1 MKRYILKKICCY
13 ISDFYWWNYSTW
25 LKYIIEDRHGR
36 TRLSLNWFRA
46 IWFRIRNG
54 WDSSDTWSLQFT
66 ISKFILPRLKR
77 FKEVNN
83 GIPNKIYEKYRNPN
97 RKVSENMELASKE
110 WNEKLNKMI
119 LAFQRIIDEDED
131 FHDWKDKKYWN
142 KQEKIKKD
150 GLKLF
155 AEYFQDLWW

>member
-1 MKRYILKKICCY
+1 MIKLLKKIY
-13 ISDFYWWNYSTW
+13 DYLDDFYWWNHRNW

-36 TRLSLNWFRA
+36 LRLSPYWFRA
-46 IWFRIRNG
+46 VWFRIRNG

-66 ISKFILPRLKR
+66 ISKFVLPRLKR
-77 FKEVNN
+77 FKEVDK
-83 GIPNKIYEKYRNPN
+83 GGVPNKIYQEYRDPN
-97 RKVSENMELASKE
+97 KKVNENMKLASEE
-110 WNEKLNKMI
+110 WDKKLDKMI

-131 FHDWKDKKYWN
+131 FHDFKDKKYWD
-142 KQEKIKKD
+142 KQEKIKED